1 MEKRS
6 SDIYETA
13 ATYSVQGLGS
23 IMHSRIFAGVI
34 AFAILCSIVLNACT
48 PQKNLLEQVLA
59 AGELRALTRNA
70 ATTFYEGP
78 HGPTGMEY
86 DLLQRFAT
94 YLNVKLTL
102 TTSDDLKDILEQ
114 VEGGDAHVAAAGLTI
129 TDARKQKVLFAPSYQ
144 SITQQLIYNRKNQH
158 PRNLADLQAGKM
170 EVIANSS
177 HVERLTEIKQT
188 WKNLSWEENSTAG
201 ANELMNL
208 VAQKTIDF
216 TIADSNA
223 FSISRRYYP
232 QLSAA
237 FDISEPQQ
245 LAWAFSN
252 SDDRSLYNKA
262 VTFFNNLKTSG
273 ELDSLIERHY
283 GHINRYDYAGT
294 YTYMYHVNNRL
305 PKYQVML
312 SDAATANNIDWRLL
326 AATAYQESHW
336 NPRAKSP
343 TGVRGI
349 MMLTKVTAA
358 QLGVLVRTDPE
369 ESINGGAKYLRSLL
383 NRLPADM
390 EEPDRTW
397 LALASYN
404 VGYGHVKDAQL
415 ITEQRG
421 DNPYK
426 WEDVKKSL
434 PLLRQKKW
442 YKNTRYGYARGL
454 EPVRYVENIRSYY
467 DILRWQLDKGLN
479 NDVPESI
486 LAFSSPVL

>member
-1 MEKRS
+1 
-6 SDIYETA
+6 
-13 ATYSVQGLGS
+13 
-23 IMHSRIFAGVI
+23 MHSRIFAGVVGL
-34 AFAILCSIVLNACT
+34 AILSSVVLNACT
-48 PQKNLLEQVLA
+48 PQKNLLEQVLST
-59 AGELRALTRNA
+59 GELRALTRNA

-94 YLNVKLTL
+94 SLNVKLTL
-102 TTSDDLKDILEQ
+102 ITSDDIKDILDQ
-114 VEGGDAHVAAAGLTI
+114 VEDGDAHVAAAGLTV
-129 TDARKQKVLFAPSYQ
+129 TEERKQKVLFAPAYQ
-144 SITQQLIYNRKNQH
+144 SITQQLIYNRKNQRR
-158 PRNLADLQAGKM
+158 PRSLVDLQTGKI

-188 WKNLSWEENSTAG
+188 WKNLSWDENKTAG
-201 ANELMNL
+201 TSELVNM
-208 VAQKTIDF
+208 VAEKALDF
-216 TIADSNA
+216 TIVDSNE
-223 FSISRRYYP
+223 FSINRRYHP
-232 QLSAA
+232 QLNAA

-252 SDDRSLYNKA
+252 SEDRSLYNKA
-262 VTFFNNLKTSG
+262 VTFFNNLKSSG
-273 ELDSLIERHY
+273 ELDNLIERHY

-312 SDAATANNIDWRLL
+312 ADAAQATNLDWRLL

-343 TGVRGI
+343 TGVRGM
-349 MMLTKVTAA
+349 MMLTKVTAK
-358 QLGVLVRTDPE
+358 QLGVVVRTDPE
-369 ESINGGAKYLRSLL
+369 ESINGGARYLRSLID
-383 NRLPADM
+383 RLPA
-390 EEPDRTW
+390 EITEPDRTW

-415 ITEQRG
+415 ITEQLG
-421 DNPYK
+421 GNPYK
-426 WEDVKKSL
+426 WEDLKKSL

-454 EPVRYVENIRSYY
+454 EPVKYVENIRSYY
-467 DILRWQLDKGLN
+467 DILRWQLEKGLN
-479 NDVPESI
+479 DSVPESI
-486 LAFSSPVL
+486 LAYSSPVL

>member
-1 MEKRS
+1 
-6 SDIYETA
+6 
-13 ATYSVQGLGS
+13 
-23 IMHSRIFAGVI
+23 MHSRIFAGI
-34 AFAILCSIVLNACT
+34 IGLAILFSVVLNACT
-48 PQKNLLEQVLA
+48 PQKNLLEQVLST
-59 AGELRALTRNA
+59 GELRALTRNA

-86 DLLQRFAT
+86 DLLQRFAS

-102 TTSDDLKDILEQ
+102 ITSDDLKDILDQIED
-114 VEGGDAHVAAAGLTI
+114 GDAHVAAAGLTV
-129 TDARKQKVLFAPSYQ
+129 TEERKQKVLFAPAYQ
-144 SITQQLIYNRKNQH
+144 SITQQLIYNRKNQR
-158 PRNLADLQAGKM
+158 PRNLADLKKGKI

-188 WKNLSWEENSTAG
+188 WKNLNWEENTIAG

-208 VAQKTIDF
+208 VAEKTIDF
-216 TIADSNA
+216 TITDSNE
-223 FSISRRYYP
+223 FSINRRYYP
-232 QLSAA
+232 QLNVA

-245 LAWAFSN
+245 LAWAFNN
-252 SDDRSLYNKA
+252 SEDRSLYNKA
-262 VTFFNNLKTSG
+262 VTFFNKLKSSG

-294 YTYMYHVNNRL
+294 YTYLYHVNNRL

-312 SDAATANNIDWRLL
+312 NDAAQTNKIDWRLL

-343 TGVRGI
+343 TGVRGM
-349 MMLTKVTAA
+349 MMLTKATAK
-358 QLGVLVRTDPE
+358 QLGVAVRTDPE
-369 ESINGGAKYLRSLL
+369 ESINGGAEYLRSLL
-383 NRLPADM
+383 NRFPIEID
-390 EEPDRTW
+390 EPDRTW

-415 ITEQRG
+415 ITEQLG
-421 DNPYK
+421 GNPYK

-454 EPVRYVENIRSYY
+454 EPVKYVENIRSYY

-479 NDVPESI
+479 DDVPESI
-486 LAFSSPVL
+486 LAYSSPIL

>member
-1 MEKRS
+1 
-6 SDIYETA
+6 
-13 ATYSVQGLGS
+13 
-23 IMHSRIFAGVI
+23 MHSRIFAGVI
-34 AFAILCSIVLNACT
+34 GLAILSSIVLNACT

-86 DLLQRFAT
+86 DLLQRFAA

-102 TTSDDLKDILEQ
+102 ITSDDLKDILDQ
-114 VEGGDAHVAAAGLTI
+114 VEDGDAQLAAAGLTI
-129 TDARKQKVLFAPSYQ
+129 TDERKQKVLFAPAYQ
-144 SITQQLIYNRKNQH
+144 SITQQLIYNRKKQR
-158 PRNLADLQAGKM
+158 PRSLADLKTGKL

-177 HVERLTEIKQT
+177 HVERLTEIQKT
-188 WKNLSWEENSTAG
+188 WRSLHWEENTTAG

-208 VAQKTIDF
+208 VAEETLDF
-216 TIADSNA
+216 TIADSNE
-223 FSISRRYYP
+223 FSINRRYYP
-232 QLSAA
+232 QLSVA
-237 FDISEPQQ
+237 FNVSEPQQ
-245 LAWAFSN
+245 LAWAFAN
-252 SDDRSLYNKA
+252 SKDRSLYNKA
-262 VTFFNNLKTSG
+262 VTFFNNLKASG
-273 ELDSLIERHY
+273 ELASLIERHY

-312 SDAATANNIDWRLL
+312 NDAAQANEIDWRLL

-343 TGVRGI
+343 TGVRGM
-349 MMLTKVTAA
+349 MMLTKATAQ
-358 QLGVLVRTDPE
+358 QLGVAVRTDPE

-383 NRLPADM
+383 DRFPADI

-397 LALASYN
+397 LALAAYN

-421 DNPYK
+421 GNPYK

-442 YKNTRYGYARGL
+442 YKTTRHGYARGL
-454 EPVRYVENIRSYY
+454 EPVKYVENIRSYY

-479 NDVPESI
+479 NDVPNSI
-486 LAFSSPVL
+486 LAYASPIL